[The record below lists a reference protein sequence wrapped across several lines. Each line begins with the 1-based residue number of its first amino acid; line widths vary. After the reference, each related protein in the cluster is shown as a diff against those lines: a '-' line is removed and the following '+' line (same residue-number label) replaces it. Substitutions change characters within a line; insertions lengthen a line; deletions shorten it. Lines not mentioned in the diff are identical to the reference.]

1 MFVIKYWKIQNT
13 TYAFLLNPFMIS
25 LDKCN
30 GSYNTLSEL
39 SDRIFIPNK
48 TGDVH
53 LIVFKMIT
61 RKQES
66 KTLMK
71 HIS

>member
-1 MFVIKYWKIQNT
+1 
-13 TYAFLLNPFMIS
+13 MIS

-39 SDRIFIPNK
+39 SDRLFIPNK

-66 KTLMK
+66 KTLTK

>member
-1 MFVIKYWKIQNT
+1 
-13 TYAFLLNPFMIS
+13 MIS

-66 KTLMK
+66 KTLTK
-71 HIS
+71 HISQECKCKFDGRNCNSNQKWNE